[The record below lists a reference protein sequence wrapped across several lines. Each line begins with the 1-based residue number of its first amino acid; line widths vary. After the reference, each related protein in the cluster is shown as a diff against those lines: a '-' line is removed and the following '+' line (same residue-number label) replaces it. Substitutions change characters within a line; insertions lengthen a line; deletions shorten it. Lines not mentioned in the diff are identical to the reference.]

1 MGQDR
6 YSQALAE
13 HCRLLR
19 AAFGRHLGY
28 EVDYEG
34 DAFIVAFQSA
44 SEALAAAGDAQEALA
59 AHAWPVG
66 HELRVRMGIHTGE
79 PMLAPPK
86 YVGLDVHKAA
96 RIMAS
101 GYGGQVLVSAATTAF
116 TGTDGLRD
124 LGEHRLKDIEEP
136 LSIFNSA
143 RKPPPLKTI
152 SNTNLPR
159 PASSFLG
166 REAELEHILS
176 RIEGG
181 ARLVTLTGPGG
192 TGNTRLAIE
201 VASSLVPLLQR
212 RGLLDRS
219 RSAPATRRLSP
230 RQSRKRSAPSMGSKS
245 TSASARSCSS
255 STTWEQ
261 LAEAAPELLLPR
273 RDLPH
278 PHPCSPRAA
287 QLLRVKGEVEY
298 PVPPLTEPEAVSL
311 FCERAQARAE
321 R

>member
-1 MGQDR
+1 MAQQPSGTVTFLFTDIEASTRLLAELGQDR

-101 GYGGQVLVSAATTAF
+101 GYGGQVLVSAATTDL

-124 LGEHRLKDIEEP
+124 LGEHRLKDIDGAGLD
-136 LSIFNSA
+136 LSTRRGALPAAQDDLEHQPAAPGELLPRPGAGAGADRLADRRRCPPRHPHRPRRHGEDSTGDRGRVDA
-143 RKPPPLKTI
+143 RPGPT
-152 SNTNLPR
+152 R
-159 PASSFLG
+159 PASSG
-166 REAELEHILS
+166 S
-176 RIEGG
+176 GS
-181 ARLVTLTGPGG
+181 P
-192 TGNTRLAIE
+192 
-201 VASSLVPLLQR
+201 
-212 RGLLDRS
+212 
-219 RSAPATRRLSP
+219 RSATPRSSP
-230 RQSRKRSAPSMGSKS
+230 RQSRKPSAPRMGSKS
-245 TSASARSCSS
+245 TSASARCCSS
-255 STTWEQ
+255 STTWS
-261 LAEAAPELLLPR
+261 R
-273 RDLPH
+273 
-278 PHPCSPRAA
+278 
-287 QLLRVKGEVEY
+287 
-298 PVPPLTEPEAVSL
+298 
-311 FCERAQARAE
+311 
-321 R
+321 